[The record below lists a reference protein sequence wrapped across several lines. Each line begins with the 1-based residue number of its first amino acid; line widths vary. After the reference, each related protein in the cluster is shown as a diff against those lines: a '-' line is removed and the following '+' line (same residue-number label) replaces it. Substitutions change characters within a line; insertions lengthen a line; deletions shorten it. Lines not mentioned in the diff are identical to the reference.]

1 MSKRIIL
8 VHPYAPTM
16 APIIEAFARL
26 WPQAQVLNLLDES
39 LYADV
44 GADGVLAADVFD
56 RIAALLRHACASR
69 ADGVIFTGATFS
81 PAVEA
86 ARASLDL
93 PVLKADEAMCEEIA
107 ACRGRA
113 AILCTAQ
120 RALPVIRAGVE
131 AAAAARGSSPPEIK
145 EIWVEGAKD
154 ALVAGDNARHDR
166 LIAAAMEQLDGC
178 DMLALGQISMAPAR
192 DLLSPE
198 RAARVLSSPDASV
211 HMMRK
216 LLA

>member
-44 GADGVLAADVFD
+44 GADGVLAADVFG

-86 ARASLDL
+86 ARASLAL

-107 ACRGRA
+107 ACRGRV

-120 RALPVIRAGVE
+120 RALPIIRAGVE
-131 AAAAARGSSPPEIK
+131 AAARGSSRPEIE

-154 ALVAGDNARHDR
+154 ALVAGDGARHDR
-166 LIAAAMEQLDGC
+166 LIAAAMEQLDVC

-192 DLLSPE
+192 DLLTPE
-198 RAARVLSSPDASV
+198 RAARVLASSDASV

>member
-1 MSKRIIL
+1 
-8 VHPYAPTM
+8 
-16 APIIEAFARL
+16 
-26 WPQAQVLNLLDES
+26 
-39 LYADV
+39 V

-56 RIAALLRHACASR
+56 RISALLRHACASR

-86 ARASLDL
+86 ARVSLDL

-107 ACRGRA
+107 ACRGRV

-131 AAAAARGSSPPEIK
+131 AAAMAGGSRTPEIA

-154 ALVAGDNARHDR
+154 ALVAGESARHDR
-166 LIAAAMEQLDGC
+166 LIAAAMEQLDAC

-192 DLLSPE
+192 GLLTPE
-198 RAARVLSSPDASV
+198 RAARVLASPDASV

-216 LLA
+216 LLT

>member
-16 APIIEAFARL
+16 APIIESFARL
-26 WPQAQVLNLLDES
+26 WPEAQVLNLLDES
-39 LYADV
+39 LYVDV

-86 ARASLDL
+86 ARASLGL

-107 ACRGRA
+107 ECPGRV
-113 AILCTAQ
+113 AILCTAR

-131 AAAAARGSSPPEIK
+131 AASATRGARPPAIE

-154 ALVAGDNARHDR
+154 ALVAGDGARHDR
-166 LIAAAMEQLDGC
+166 MIAAAMEQLDTC

-192 DLLSPE
+192 ELLPPE
-198 RAARVLSSPDASV
+198 RARRVLVSPDASV

>member
-26 WPQAQVLNLLDES
+26 WPEAEVLNLLDES

-44 GADGVLAADVFD
+44 GADGVLAADIFD
-56 RIAALLRHACASR
+56 RISALLRHACASR

-86 ARASLDL
+86 ARASLGL
-93 PVLKADEAMCEEIA
+93 PVLKADEAMCEAIA
-107 ACRGRA
+107 ACRGRVG
-113 AILCTAQ
+113 ILCTAK

-131 AAAAARGSSPPEIK
+131 AAAKGGPIPQIEEIC
-145 EIWVEGAKD
+145 VEGAKD
-154 ALVAGDNARHDR
+154 ALVEGDDARHNR
-166 LIAAAMEQLDGC
+166 LIAAAMAKLDGY
-178 DMLALGQISMAPAR
+178 DMLALGQITMAPAR
-192 DLLSPE
+192 SLLSPE
-198 RAARVLSSPDASV
+198 RAARVLVSPDASV
-211 HMMRK
+211 RMIRR